1 MDMRLF
7 EKEVDCPVC
16 KNHFTTQKTR
26 NRRLKVL
33 KRHEDFFVEYEDIS
47 PIHYHVWVC
56 PECGYSATESEF
68 YEIRKHEISII
79 EKTISSKWTKRS
91 YGGRRSLEEV
101 ENTYKLALAI
111 ATVLKKSKG
120 YIGGLCLKLSWTYRE
135 MDSDKEKVFLEN
147 ALKAYTEAYE
157 TEAMPIETIEEV
169 PMTYLIGEINRK
181 LGNYQQAISWFGK
194 VVDHSEIKY
203 YRHIKIKAREQW
215 RLAKEAYNKKRKAS
229 PESV

>member
-1 MDMRLF
+1 MEMRLF
-7 EKEVDCPVC
+7 EKDVDCPVC
-16 KNHFTTQKTR
+16 KNRFTTQKTR

-68 YEIRKHEISII
+68 YNIKKHEISII
-79 EKTISSKWTKRS
+79 KESISSKWTKKS

-101 ENTYKLALAI
+101 ENTYKLAVAI
-111 ATVLKKSKG
+111 ATILKKSRG
-120 YIGGLCLKLSWTYRE
+120 YIGGLCLKLAWTYRE
-135 MDSDKEKVFLEN
+135 MHSAKEKVFLEN
-147 ALKAYTEAYE
+147 ALKAFTEAYE
-157 TEAMPIETIEEV
+157 TESMPIETIEEV
-169 PMTYLIGEINRK
+169 PMTYLIGELNRE
-181 LGNYQQAISWFGK
+181 LGNYQQAISWYGK

-215 RLAKEAYNKKRKAS
+215 RLAKEAYNKKRKDS
-229 PESV
+229 PEKL